1 MLRVTIETVKEAAP
15 STQDQSHQVSYW
27 SPWLPWLPWFMVSM
41 VTVSVVTMVI
51 GYYMVTYEIVGVVN
65 FLKISTF
72 SFSIRSI
79 FVKSIPK
86 IFLIK
91 YFTTLL
97 L

>member
-1 MLRVTIETVKEAAP
+1 MIDVLDVVIMQIVTYFKTYIEA
-15 STQDQSHQVSYW
+15 
-27 SPWLPWLPWFMVSM
+27 F
-41 VTVSVVTMVI
+41 
-51 GYYMVTYEIVGVVN
+51 MVTYEIVGVVN

-72 SFSIRSI
+72 SLPIRSI

-86 IFLIK
+86 LSSIK